1 LKKHSLISSFIFF
14 LLSHPVNATETVL
27 LYAAAS
33 TSHAIT
39 EVINQFNQTTT
50 DIKVKVSF
58 ASSSTLAKQIEA
70 GAPAHLY
77 LSANPNWMDYLQQR
91 QLIVNQSR
99 KNLLTNK
106 IVLVAPKG
114 KPIVVKMQNNFDF
127 SKQIKGKLCLG
138 DTDHVPA
145 GIYAKQ
151 ALISLGWWNQVKSK
165 VVGSKDARATLALIE
180 RGECVAGIVYAT
192 DASASNKIDF
202 IAKFPKN
209 THNAIVYPVAALE
222 PATHAAITFINYL
235 STPDTAE
242 IFNKYGFNTQ

>member
-1 LKKHSLISSFIFF
+1 LKKHSIISSFIF
-14 LLSHPVNATETVL
+14 LLFSQSASATETVL

-39 EVINQFNQTTT
+39 EVINQFNRTTA

-77 LSANPNWMDYLQQR
+77 LSANPAWMDYLQQR

-106 IVLVAPKG
+106 IVLVTPKG
-114 KPIVVKMQNNFDF
+114 KPIVVKMENNFNF
-127 SKQIKGKLCLG
+127 SDQMKGKLCLG
-138 DTDHVPA
+138 NTAHVPA

-151 ALISLGWWNQVKSK
+151 ALISLGWWNKVKSK
-165 VVGSKDARATLALIE
+165 VVGSKDARASLALIE
-180 RGECVAGIVYAT
+180 RGECTAGIVYST
-192 DASASNKIDF
+192 DASASKKIQL
-202 IAKFPKN
+202 IAEFPEN
-209 THNAIVYPVAALE
+209 THEPIVYPVATLDR
-222 PATHAAITFINYL
+222 ATNAANTFLNYL
-235 STPDTAE
+235 NTSNTAE
-242 IFNKYGFNTQ
+242 IFIKYGFNTK